1 MMNDT
6 IAGNLSNILNYEKTG
21 KSEIEIRFNS
31 KLFRLILEIMNEK
44 GYVGK
49 YKIIE
54 NNIGNKLIIDLI
66 GKINNCD
73 SIKPRFPVKV
83 SEYTKFEKRFLPA
96 HNFGIL
102 IVSTNKGLMTHDK
115 AKELKLG
122 GKLIA
127 FVY

>member
-66 GKINNCD
+66 GKINNCGFFNMQNSVD
-73 SIKPRFPVKV
+73 VVEQSFIKI
-83 SEYTKFEKRFLPA
+83 STKFK
-96 HNFGIL
+96 
-102 IVSTNKGLMTHDK
+102 K
-115 AKELKLG
+115 
-122 GKLIA
+122 
-127 FVY
+127 